1 MRYHTRF
8 QAKKQQAKQ
17 QQAQAK
23 QEQAKPLV
31 PQEEL
36 QHIRA
41 LIMQGETLSNKKS
54 MILNA
59 AELFEYIAA
68 HPTILSY
75 PRFYETTM
83 QKIREFETDSMVS
96 ACRTLL
102 SSMEALK

>member
-17 QQAQAK
+17 QQAK
-23 QEQAKPLV
+23 HQAKPLV

>member
-17 QQAQAK
+17 QQAK